1 MSIEFKAAPPE
12 FAAEYIRLRGMTREN
27 AVSEER
33 LRALGITAET
43 WANDIQSTELQGFVA
58 QSNNELAG
66 YSFGNTKSGEVVV
79 LAVRPAYEG
88 QGIGQ
93 RLLSLVV
100 EQLSLRGHKRLFLGC
115 SSDPKVRSYG
125 FYRHLGWRSTGIA
138 DERGDEILELLQQ

>member
-1 MSIEFKAAPPE
+1 MSIEFKAAPPD

-66 YSFGNTKSGEVVV
+66 YCFGNTKSGEVVV

-125 FYRHLGWRSTGIA
+125 FYRHLGWRSTGAA
-138 DERGDEILELLQQ
+138 DERGDEILELLQR